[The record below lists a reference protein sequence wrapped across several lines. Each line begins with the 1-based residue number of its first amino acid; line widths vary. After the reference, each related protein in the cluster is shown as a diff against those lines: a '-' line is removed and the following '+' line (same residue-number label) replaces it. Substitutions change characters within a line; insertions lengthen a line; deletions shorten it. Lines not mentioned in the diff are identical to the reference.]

1 MHRHKEWMSIYKIV
15 LQCQGFPL
23 LIQLLTCNVLKINY
37 YISRLCFVKA
47 DFFHLKLKK
56 KIKEIQFAYAFK
68 QTIWYYLL
76 IWGRDSIQLKII
88 LQYDLCPSRKSVL
101 RLSVVSR
108 HTKMIL
114 IFRRLLSQNKNYLPD
129 RLVNFSR
136 KYMA

>member
-56 KIKEIQFAYAFK
+56 NYRNSIRLCF
-68 QTIWYYLL
+68 QTNNLILFTYLRIL
-76 IWGRDSIQLKII
+76 I

-101 RLSVVSR
+101 RLSVLTRQITMPFFS
-108 HTKMIL
+108 
-114 IFRRLLSQNKNYLPD
+114 LSNCKSAHKD
-129 RLVNFSR
+129 DIDISTSFVA
-136 KYMA
+136 K